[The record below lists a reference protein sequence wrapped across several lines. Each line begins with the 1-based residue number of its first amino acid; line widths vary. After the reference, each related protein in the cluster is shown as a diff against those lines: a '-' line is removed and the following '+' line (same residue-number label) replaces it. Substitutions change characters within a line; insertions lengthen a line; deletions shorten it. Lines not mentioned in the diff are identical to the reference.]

1 VLEVLAQQE
10 VHPLLHE
17 HGRLLP
23 ELLLHVGLGHPG
35 EVGGA
40 LGQATEGEGAALL
53 GDIEGEGLHH
63 DGPALRRRRK
73 RRRGGGARRRWRGGG
88 APEDLPG
95 CNGDGVEEPALH
107 LLHQGGL
114 ALLAHRHVHRG
125 QAHQGL
131 IKPAVHQAAL
141 QQCDVLRGQTHLT

>member
-17 HGRLLP
+17 HLRLLP

-63 DGPALRRRRK
+63 DGPALRTFLAVMVTVWRSLPSTSSTRV
-73 RRRGGGARRRWRGGG
+73 GWPYLPTDTSTEAR
-88 APEDLPG
+88 PTK
-95 CNGDGVEEPALH
+95 V
-107 LLHQGGL
+107 
-114 ALLAHRHVHRG
+114 
-125 QAHQGL
+125 
-131 IKPAVHQAAL
+131 
-141 QQCDVLRGQTHLT
+141 